1 MGTVIS
7 VVLIIAMIGAGIAL
21 VHRLNA
27 QHGARI
33 AAFRYSEPLPG
44 IGRSRGRNRRPAGP
58 GPAEP
63 GPGPAGPGPAGPP
76 PADDRGQGVGGR
88 G

>member
-1 MGTVIS
+1 MGTVIT
-7 VVLIIAMIGAGIAL
+7 VVLIIAMIGAGVAL
-21 VHRLNA
+21 VHRLNS

-58 GPAEP
+58 GPA
-63 GPGPAGPGPAGPP
+63 GPGPGPAGPP
-76 PADDRGQGVGGR
+76 PADDREQDVGGR

>member
-1 MGTVIS
+1 MGTVIT

-58 GPAEP
+58 GPA
-63 GPGPAGPGPAGPP
+63 GPEPAGPGPAGPP